1 MSATSASVAL
11 ALIAAFLFACGSAAQ
26 QAEAASVA
34 DGAPLIAQLI
44 RRPRWWLGLVGDLGG
59 YAFQA
64 WALALGPVLVVQPLI
79 VAALLF
85 ALPVSALLNHTR
97 VTARE
102 WTYAVVLAVAL
113 AVFLI
118 AGRPTDGVADAPGA
132 DWLPALL
139 VVGAVAA
146 VTTGIGLV
154 RSLPGPAR
162 ALSFGVASG
171 VLFGVATVLTKPVL
185 TSYEHADVVANSVRL
200 LTDWRL
206 YVLVLAGLGAMYL
219 QQRAF
224 QPAPISAS
232 LPAITLA
239 EPLCAA
245 ALGAVVLHESVTL
258 TGGHGVAV
266 VAAGVIGAV
275 AAARLAAREGVPS
288 GT

>member
-1 MSATSASVAL
+1 MSATSASVVL
-11 ALIAAFLFACGSAAQ
+11 ALVAAFLFACGSAAQ
-26 QAEAASVA
+26 QSEAASV
-34 DGAPLIAQLI
+34 DEGTPLIAQLI
-44 RRPRWWLGLVGDLGG
+44 RRPRWWLGLLGDLGG
-59 YAFQA
+59 YALQA

-102 WTYAVVLAVAL
+102 WTYAVLLAVAL

-118 AGRPTDGVADAPGA
+118 AGRPTEGAADAPGTA
-132 DWLPALL
+132 WLPALL
-139 VVGAVAA
+139 TVGVVAA
-146 VTTGIGLV
+146 AATGVGLV
-154 RSLPGPAR
+154 RSLPGRTR
-162 ALSFGVASG
+162 ALSFGVAAG

-185 TSYEHADVVANSVRL
+185 TSYEHAPFLANTLRL
-200 LTDWRL
+200 FTDWRL
-206 YVLVLAGLGAMYL
+206 YVLVLAGIGAMYL

-224 QPAPISAS
+224 QPAPIAAS

-258 TGGHGVAV
+258 TGWHGVAV
-266 VAAGVIGAV
+266 IASGVVGAI
-275 AAARLAAREGVPS
+275 AAARLAGR
-288 GT
+288 

>member
-1 MSATSASVAL
+1 MTATTASVVL

-26 QAEAASVA
+26 QAEAATVDEGDALVA
-34 DGAPLIAQLI
+34 ELI
-44 RRPRWWLGLVGDLGG
+44 RRPRWWLGLLGDLGG

-102 WTYAVVLAVAL
+102 WTHAAVLAVAL

-118 AGRPTDGVADAPGA
+118 AGRPTDGVPEPGA
-132 DWLPALL
+132 TWLPALV
-139 VVGAVAA
+139 VVGTVAA
-146 VTTGIGLV
+146 IATGAGLV
-154 RSLPGPAR
+154 RALPAPAR

-185 TSYEHADVVANSVRL
+185 TSYEHADFLANTLRL

-206 YVLVLAGLGAMYL
+206 LVLVLSGLGAMYL

-239 EPLCAA
+239 EPVCAA
-245 ALGAVVLHESVTL
+245 ALGAVVLGETVTMS
-258 TGGHGVAV
+258 GWHGVAV
-266 VAAGVIGAV
+266 VASGLVGAA
-275 AAARLAAREGVPS
+275 AAARLARR
-288 GT
+288 

>member
-1 MSATSASVAL
+1 M
-11 ALIAAFLFACGSAAQ
+11 
-26 QAEAASVA
+26 
-34 DGAPLIAQLI
+34 
-44 RRPRWWLGLVGDLGG
+44 
-59 YAFQA
+59 
-64 WALALGPVLVVQPLI
+64 QPLI

-102 WTYAVVLAVAL
+102 WTYAVLLAVAL

-118 AGRPTDGVADAPGA
+118 AGRPTEGAADAPGTA
-132 DWLPALL
+132 WLPALL
-139 VVGAVAA
+139 TVGVVAA
-146 VTTGIGLV
+146 AATGVGLV
-154 RSLPGPAR
+154 RSLPGRTR
-162 ALSFGVASG
+162 ALSFGVAAG

-185 TSYEHADVVANSVRL
+185 TSYEHAPFLANTLRL
-200 LTDWRL
+200 FTDWRL
-206 YVLVLAGLGAMYL
+206 YVLVLAGIGAMYL

-224 QPAPISAS
+224 QPAPIAAS

-266 VAAGVIGAV
+266 IASGVVGAI
-275 AAARLAAREGVPS
+275 AAARLAGR
-288 GT
+288 

>member
-1 MSATSASVAL
+1 MSATSASVVL
-11 ALIAAFLFACGSAAQ
+11 ALVSAFLFACGSAAQ
-26 QAEAASVA
+26 QAEAATV
-34 DGAPLIAQLI
+34 DEGAPLIAELI
-44 RRPRWWLGLVGDLGG
+44 RRPRWWLGLLGDLGG

-102 WTYAVVLAVAL
+102 WAYAVVLAIAL

-132 DWLPALL
+132 DWLPALA

-146 VTTGIGLV
+146 ITTGIGLV

-185 TSYEHADVVANSVRL
+185 TSYEHAEFLANTVRL
-200 LTDWRL
+200 LSDWRL
-206 YVLVLAGLGAMYL
+206 YVLVLCGLGAMYL

-239 EPLCAA
+239 EPVCAA
-245 ALGAVVLHESVTL
+245 ALGAVVLGETVT
-258 TGGHGVAV
+258 TSGAHGVAV
-266 VAAGVIGAV
+266 VVSALIGAF
-275 AAARLAAREGVPS
+275 AAARLAGR
-288 GT
+288 